1 MKNTSKEWINAFEAL
16 TENYVQLTILLSAT
30 LTFHF
35 TNKIKTFS
43 DKEVLKI
50 YLPHILPYYTFQQ
63 NKAIHQERGL
73 YKTGAE
79 GYRTSRDG

>member
-16 TENYVQLTILLSAT
+16 TENYVQPTILLSAT

-35 TNKIKTFS
+35 KNKIKTLS

-50 YLPHILPYYTFQQ
+50 YLPHILP
-63 NKAIHQERGL
+63 
-73 YKTGAE
+73 
-79 GYRTSRDG
+79 